1 MHTAYELVAAAA
13 ERTPDR
19 PALVDDLSGRIL
31 TYGEMLDEVDVIAA
45 GLADRGVT
53 RGSRFATVMPNRIE
67 HCLVILALARLGAV
81 AALMNARLPPAD
93 IVRLMV
99 QARISGAL
107 LPSDPDLVH
116 AVVEALGPRATILCA
131 DDAVE
136 GAQPYRDCTGDVAA
150 LGPLP
155 PAEPDELAYIFYTS
169 GTTGLP
175 KGVALD
181 HRTTLPRILWISAL
195 VGLPMGGHIRTL
207 GLAPLSHVIGFHGN
221 FLMSLAY
228 NGTYFTSSA
237 FRPAAALDLIEHDR
251 ISVLFTVP
259 TFYRALLNVEGYRP
273 EQLSSIELLLWGG
286 AAIQPDL
293 LATLQRDCPEATI
306 AHIYGTTETMCSLY
320 NPDPGRETTRL
331 RPGLFSNVRV
341 VKPGS
346 GPDDP
351 VPVGAKGEL
360 LISTAA
366 DTVFSGYL
374 DMPEATA
381 DKVRNGWY
389 HTGDICT
396 VRADGDLELSGRV
409 DDIIRSGGENIH
421 PDEVEAVLATHPG
434 VRDLGVVGLADDY
447 WGEMVVACVVADEGV
462 TAADLDSLCRESA
475 LAAYKRPRGY
485 IFVGELPRNAAR
497 KLLRRELRELP
508 VTDVIRI

>member
-13 ERTPDR
+13 DRTPDHS
-19 PALVDDLSGRIL
+19 ALVDDLTGRVL
-31 TYGEMLDEVDVIAA
+31 SYGEMMAEVNMIAA
-45 GLADRGVT
+45 GLAERGVT
-53 RGSRFATVMPNRIE
+53 RGSRFATVMPNRLE
-67 HCLVILALARLGAV
+67 HCLTILALARLGAV
-81 AALMNARLPPAD
+81 AALMNARLPPSD
-93 IVRLMV
+93 IVRLMTRA
-99 QARISGAL
+99 QISGAL
-107 LPSDPDLVH
+107 LTDNPELVA
-116 AVVEALGPRATILCA
+116 AVTESLGPRAVVLST
-131 DDAVE
+131 
-136 GAQPYRDCTGDVAA
+136 GAAAGAESFDDCTADPAS
-150 LGPLP
+150 LGPVP
-155 PAEPDELAYIFYTS
+155 PAAADELAYIFYTS

-181 HRTTLPRILWISAL
+181 HRTTLPRVLWISAL
-195 VGLPMGGHIRTL
+195 VGLPMGRHIRTL

-237 FRPAAALDLIEHDR
+237 FRPAAALELIERER

-259 TFYRALLNVEGYRP
+259 TFYRALLAVDGYRP

-293 LATLQRDCPEATI
+293 LAALQRDCPDATV

-320 NPDPGRETTRL
+320 NPDPRDEPTRL

-341 VKPGS
+341 VNPGS
-346 GPDDP
+346 GPEDR

-366 DTVFSGYL
+366 DTIFSGYL

-381 DKVRNGWY
+381 DKVRDGWY
-389 HTGDICT
+389 RTGDICT
-396 VRADGDLELSGRV
+396 VREDGDLELSGRV

-421 PDEVEAVLATHPG
+421 PDEVEAVLSPHPG
-434 VRDLGVVGLADDY
+434 IRDLGVVGIPDDY

-462 TAADLDSLCRESA
+462 TAAELDSVCRQSP
-475 LAAYKRPRGY
+475 LADYKRPRGY
-485 IFVGELPRNAAR
+485 LFVGELPRNAAR
-497 KLLRRELRELP
+497 KLLRRELRKLP
-508 VTDVIRI
+508 AEDVIRI